1 MLTETLGLLG
11 YAFVD
16 YGENHK
22 IFDHNGENTK
32 SFMVVSIRNEEKAT
46 VMVHE
51 DKRHSY
57 EEGDYVTFQEVEGL
71 KPEINGSQPIK
82 IVNAGKPY
90 SF

>member
-32 SFMVVSIRNEEKAT
+32 SFLVDSISNEEKAT
-46 VMVHE
+46 VIVNNN
-51 DKRHSY
+51 RHSY

>member
-1 MLTETLGLLG
+1 
-11 YAFVD
+11 
-16 YGENHK
+16 
-22 IFDHNGENTK
+22 
-32 SFMVVSIRNEEKAT
+32 MVVSISNEEKAT

>member
-32 SFMVVSIRNEEKAT
+32 SFLVDSISNEEKAT
-46 VMVHE
+46 VIVYN
-51 DKRHSY
+51 DRHSY